1 VKAILNNMKYEL
13 EVIAFDIES
22 CLIAAENGADRIELC
37 ANPFEGGTTP
47 SLGMIRQAR
56 KSTGIQ
62 LFPIIRPRG
71 GDFLYSKAEFDA
83 MKCDITACLDE
94 GCEGVVIGMLKKDGT
109 VDVDNCRE
117 LVVAAGK
124 MEVTFHRAFDR
135 VLDPENSLE
144 EIIAMGCKR
153 ILTSGL
159 KPTAPEG
166 SELLMKLV
174 QQAANRIT
182 IMPGSGIRAGNIR
195 ALALATGAKAFHSS
209 ARLSKGSDMD
219 YKNMEMNELL
229 NKITLDGTEVS
240 ALRNELNTIASL

>member
-1 VKAILNNMKYEL
+1 MKHEL

-94 GCEGVVIGMLKKDGT
+94 GCDGVVIGMLKKDGT

-135 VLDPENSLE
+135 VSDPENSLE

>member
-1 VKAILNNMKYEL
+1 VKVILNDMRYEL

-22 CLIAAENGADRIELC
+22 CLIAEQNGADRIELC
-37 ANPFEGGTTP
+37 ANPLEGGTTP
-47 SLGMIRQAR
+47 SLGMIREAR
-56 KSTGIQ
+56 KSTCIQ

-71 GDFLYSKAEFDA
+71 GDFLYSQAEFDA
-83 MKCDITACLDE
+83 MKTDIAACREE
-94 GCEGVVIGMLKKDGT
+94 GCDGVVIGMLKKDGT
-109 VDVDNCRE
+109 VDVENCRE

-166 SELLMKLV
+166 SVLLMKLV

>member
-1 VKAILNNMKYEL
+1 MKYEL

-94 GCEGVVIGMLKKDGT
+94 GCDGVVIGMLKKDGT

>member
-37 ANPFEGGTTP
+37 ANPQEGGTTP

-94 GCEGVVIGMLKKDGT
+94 GCDGVVIGMLKKDGT

-166 SELLMKLV
+166 SEILMKLV

-219 YKNMEMNELL
+219 YKNLEMNELL
-229 NKITLDGTEVS
+229 NKITLDGNEVS
-240 ALRNELNTIASL
+240 ALRNELNTIA